1 MDPATEELLFMGME
15 CETSGIEAYNT
26 VRDMENLDTEAA
38 VERTRAIL
46 AWLASRN
53 MIDLFLGNRSRMSL
67 TPATVTRLAPT
78 SSEQTGSGPWTVP
91 MTGGRASASH
101 PLDKGLGPRSGFP
114 DRGPKPREVLLLPGF
129 P

>member
-53 MIDLFLGNRSRMSL
+53 MIL

-91 MTGGRASASH
+91 MTGGSSTTSPPGAGSCSRTGGSRAGRRRKARRADGGRAS
-101 PLDKGLGPRSGFP
+101 GPP
-114 DRGPKPREVLLLPGF
+114 PQ
-129 P
+129 